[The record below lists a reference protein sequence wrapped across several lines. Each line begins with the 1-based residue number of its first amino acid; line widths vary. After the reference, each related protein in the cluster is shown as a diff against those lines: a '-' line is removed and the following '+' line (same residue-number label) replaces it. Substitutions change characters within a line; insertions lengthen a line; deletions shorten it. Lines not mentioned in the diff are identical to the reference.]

1 MAWGIGGVREMRRTV
16 LCYRE
21 LDKQSELLKLIRFL
35 NKHADRMDYP
45 QYQATDLPI
54 GSGPMESFCK
64 QLSGRMK
71 GPGMFW
77 SVRNV
82 TPMAMLV
89 SRWSLEPERFAGL
102 VPDRAAA

>member
-1 MAWGIGGVREMRRTV
+1 MRRTV

-21 LDKQSELLKLIRFL
+21 LARQTALLELIRFL
-35 NKHADRMDYP
+35 DKHASRMDYP
-45 QYQATDLPI
+45 RHQREDLPI

-64 QLSGRMK
+64 QIGRRMK

-77 SVRNV
+77 SVASV

-102 VPDRAAA
+102 DVQTEAA